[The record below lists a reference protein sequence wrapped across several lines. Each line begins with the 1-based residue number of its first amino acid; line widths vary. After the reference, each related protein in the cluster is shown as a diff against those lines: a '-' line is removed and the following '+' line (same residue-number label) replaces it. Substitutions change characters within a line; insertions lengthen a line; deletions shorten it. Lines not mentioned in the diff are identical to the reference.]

1 MTDNGAS
8 MKTAGT
14 AMAADPEHVT
24 DYFGIM
30 MSIPT
35 ETRNKKPLFHH
46 KCGWSVHVEHL
57 DRSSWTFAQTQPNFF
72 VKMYEF
78 LKIGGIFNRY
88 PVS

>member
-35 ETRNKKPLFHH
+35 ETRNEKS
-46 KCGWSVHVEHL
+46 SV
-57 DRSSWTFAQTQPNFF
+57 S
-72 VKMYEF
+72 
-78 LKIGGIFNRY
+78 
-88 PVS
+88 